1 MKRVLSYAV
10 CLILVLQ
17 LCALFPSCGKDA
29 GDSTETT
36 DSSEVTAS
44 DVTTSTADLY
54 SDPLNEDGMYKVRAL
69 DYVKVDK
76 SALEVV
82 MVPSGLIDLSDDDLT
97 CAIAA
102 VISEYADADIKADRE
117 IRLGDTV
124 NIDYVGSVDGVEFS
138 GGSTEGKGTDVT
150 IGVTSYIDDF
160 LYQLIGHRAG
170 DVVNIEVTFPENYG
184 NEQLNG
190 KDALFVTT
198 VNYILTTPE
207 LTDEFVKA
215 NLGFDTADA
224 FIEDAKKKLTDERL
238 SDWVVGYINDIC
250 TVSEVPATFS
260 AHQVQMTLDYYA
272 GYAEYYGMT
281 LDDFISAAFNMT
293 KDQFLADAATGETC
307 SSNARYT
314 LCCQAIAE
322 TLGLAADE
330 EALADYFEKTSGSR
344 DYSELENYYGLPY
357 LKQVVLAEIVGEYI
371 KTRAIK

>member
-1 MKRVLSYAV
+1 MKRVLSFAV
-10 CLILVLQ
+10 CLVFMLQ
-17 LCALFPSCGKDA
+17 LCALFSSCGKNT
-29 GDSTETT
+29 GDSPETT
-36 DSSEVTAS
+36 DSSEVT
-44 DVTTSTADLY
+44 TSTTDLY
-54 SDPLNEDGMYKVRAL
+54 SSPLNEAGMYKVRAL
-69 DYVKVDK
+69 DYVKVEK

-82 MVPSGLIDLSDDDLT
+82 KVPAGLIDVSDDDLT
-97 CAIAA
+97 CAVAA
-102 VISEYADADIKADRE
+102 IICEYADDGIKADRE

-138 GGSTEGKGTDVT
+138 GGSTGGKGTDVT

-160 LYQLIGHRAG
+160 LYQLIGHKAG
-170 DVVNIEVTFPENYG
+170 DVVNVEVTFPENYG

-224 FIEDAKKKLTDERL
+224 FTEDVKKKLTDEKL
-238 SDWVVGYINDIC
+238 SGWVIEYIRDIC
-250 TVSEVPATFS
+250 TVSEIPSTFYD
-260 AHQVQMTLDYYA
+260 HQVQMMLDYYA
-272 GYAEYYGMT
+272 GYANYYGMT
-281 LDDFISAAFNMT
+281 LDEFITAAFSMT
-293 KDQFLADAATGETC
+293 KDQLLADTATVEVCT
-307 SSNARYT
+307 SNARYT

-322 TLGLAADE
+322 TLGLEADE
-330 EALADYFEKTSGSR
+330 EAIADYFEKTSGSR
-344 DYSELENYYGLPY
+344 DYAELEDYYGLPY